1 MDIAEARTVT
11 TTAAR
16 RLAMGLAVLGAVAT
30 GASGCYRPKRG
41 GATTPSTTGDVADRG
56 RIDAGIFTDPVR
68 IYQRMG
74 LLAEGGA
81 LPFVGNVAFFATH
94 SPDTTHALVSVSM
107 AANALSFQRDNDR
120 YRANYGI
127 RLQVKRNDT
136 TFVDVEQSEVVR
148 VAGFKE
154 TTREDE
160 SIIAQRLLTMI
171 PGYYTLTVTVRDAS
185 TQRSASA
192 EVPLTVPRLAAP
204 ALSTPLAV
212 LDASPRGSLDSLP
225 QIVASPRATAVFG
238 RDTVIPLYVEGYASA
253 ERFPVSVAVRSEKG
267 ATLWSDTTSI
277 PRRGHIF
284 SGLVRVPVSRIGVG
298 VANLVLWPTGTPDSV
313 RTPVFVSF
321 GENLPVTTF
330 DEMLQY
336 LRFYASP
343 ARLQALRDAGDAQ
356 RAEAWSRFLA
366 ETDPNPQTPVHE
378 GLRDYFGRVRVAN
391 ERFREEGGAG
401 WMSDRGMVFV
411 ALGDPDQIYE
421 QGTSDVSQRGR
432 AQIWE
437 YRNYGVQLV
446 FIDQSG
452 FGRWRLTT
460 SSEADFRSVLGRVQ
474 ANPADKPAP

>member
-1 MDIAEARTVT
+1 MVT
-11 TTAAR
+11 TTAVR
-16 RLAMGLAVLGAVAT
+16 RLAVGLTVVSVVAS
-30 GASGCYRPKRG
+30 GVSGCYRPKRG
-41 GATTPSTTGDVADRG
+41 PTGATARAGETPDRA

-81 LPFVGNVAFFATH
+81 LPFVGNIAFFATR

-107 AANALSFQRDNDR
+107 AANALSFQRDADR
-120 YRANYGI
+120 YRASYAI
-127 RLQVKRNDT
+127 RVQVKRNDT
-136 TFVDVEQSEVVR
+136 TFVDAEQTEVVR

-160 SIIAQRLLTMI
+160 SIIAQRLVTMM
-171 PGYYTLTVTVRDAS
+171 PGFYTLVVTVRDAS
-185 TQRSASA
+185 TQRSSSS
-192 EVPLTVPRLAAP
+192 EVPLTVPRVVAP

-212 LDASPRGSLDSLP
+212 LDAVPRSSLDSLP
-225 QIVASPRATAVFG
+225 RIVASPRATAVFG
-238 RDTVIPLYVEGYASA
+238 RDTVIPLYVEGYSSSP
-253 ERFPVSVAVRSEKG
+253 RFPISLAVRSERG
-267 ATLWSDTTSI
+267 TTLWTDTTSI
-277 PRRGHIF
+277 PSHGAIF

-298 VANLVLWPTGTPDSV
+298 VANLVLWPTGTSDSV
-313 RTPVFVSF
+313 RSPVFVSF

-336 LRFYASP
+336 LRFFTST
-343 ARLQALRDAGDAQ
+343 ARIQALRDAGDAR
-356 RAEAWSRFLA
+356 RADAWAKFLA

-378 GLRDYFGRVRVAN
+378 GLRDYFGRVRLAN
-391 ERFREEGGAG
+391 ERFREEGGSG

-437 YRNYGVQLV
+437 YRQYSVQLV

-460 SSEADFRSVLGRVQ
+460 SSEADFRSVLGRIHEQGV
-474 ANPADKPAP
+474 AAPR

>member
-1 MDIAEARTVT
+1 VVT
-11 TTAAR
+11 KTAGRR
-16 RLAMGLAVLGAVAT
+16 RLAAVVAAVALL
-30 GASGCYRPKRG
+30 GSAASGCYRPSRG
-41 GATTPSTTGDVADRG
+41 GGAGSPAQPGEAGAGR
-56 RIDAGIFTDPVR
+56 RIDPGLFTDPVS

-81 LPFVGNVAFFATH
+81 LPFVGSIAFFASRT
-94 SPDTTHALVSVSM
+94 PDTAHTLVSVSM
-107 AANALSFQRDNDR
+107 AANALSFQRDAER
-120 YRANYGI
+120 YRASYSLK
-127 RLQVKRNDT
+127 LQVKRNDT
-136 TFVDVEQSEVVR
+136 TFMETEQTEVVR
-148 VAGFKE
+148 VAVFKE

-160 SIIAQRLLTMI
+160 SVIAQRLLSLT
-171 PGYYTLTVTVRDAS
+171 PGFYTLAVTVRDLGTQRAS
-185 TQRSASA
+185 TS
-192 EVPLTVPRLAAP
+192 EVPLTVPRLQAP

-212 LDASPRGSLDSLP
+212 LDAAPRGTLDSLP
-225 QIVASPRATAVFG
+225 ALVASPRATAVFG
-238 RDTVIPLYVEGYASA
+238 RDSVVPLYVEGYATTD
-253 ERFPVSVAVRSEKG
+253 RFPVSVAVRSEKG
-267 ATLWSDTTSI
+267 ATLWSDTTSLE
-277 PRRGHIF
+277 RRGSIF
-284 SGLVRVPVSRIGVG
+284 SGTLRVPVSRIGVG
-298 VANLVLWPTGTPDSV
+298 VANLVLWPTGTSDSV

-336 LRFYASP
+336 LRFFTGPSK
-343 ARLQALRDAGDAQ
+343 LQALRDAPGEG

-366 ETDPNPQTPVHE
+366 ETDPSPQTPVHE

-437 YRNYGVQLV
+437 YRNYSLQLV

-460 SSEADFRSVLGRVQ
+460 SSEADFRTTLSRVQ
-474 ANPADKPAP
+474 GNQ

>member
-1 MDIAEARTVT
+1 VEARTVVT
-11 TTAAR
+11 TTAAAR
-16 RLAMGLAVLGAVAT
+16 RLAMGAVVMSLAVSGAA
-30 GASGCYRPKRG
+30 GCYRPNRGGRG
-41 GATTPSTTGDVADRG
+41 GATTAGGETPERG

-81 LPFVGNVAFFATH
+81 LPFVGNVAFFATR
-94 SPDTTHALVSVSM
+94 SPDSTHALVSVSM
-107 AANALSFQRDNDR
+107 AANALAFQRDADR
-120 YRANYGI
+120 YRANYTI
-127 RLQVKRNDT
+127 RLQVRRNDT
-136 TFVDVEQSEVVR
+136 TFVDLEQSDVVR

-160 SIIAQRLLTMI
+160 SVIAQRLVTMV
-171 PGYYTLTVTVRDAS
+171 PGFYTLVVTVRDAS
-185 TQRSASA
+185 TQRSSSA
-192 EVPLTVPRLAAP
+192 EVPLTVPRIAAP

-212 LDASPRGSLDSLP
+212 LDAAPRGTLDSLP
-225 QIVASPRATAVFG
+225 RIVASPRATAVFG
-238 RDTVIPLYVEGYASA
+238 RDTVVPLYVEGYASSD
-253 ERFPVSVAVRSEKG
+253 RFPISLAVRSERG
-267 ATLWSDTTSI
+267 ATLWTDTTSI
-277 PRRGHIF
+277 PRRGRIF
-284 SGLVRVPVSRIGVG
+284 SGLVRVPVARIGVG
-298 VANLVLWPTGTPDSV
+298 VANLVLWPTGTPDTV
-313 RTPVFVSF
+313 RTPLFVSF

-343 ARLQALRDAGDAQ
+343 GRLQALRDAGDAR

-366 ETDPNPQTPVHE
+366 ETDPNPQTAVHE

-437 YRNYGVQLV
+437 YRNYGTQLV

-460 SSEADFRSVLGRVQ
+460 SSEADFRSILNRVQ
-474 ANPADKPAP
+474 SQGPAAP

>member
-1 MDIAEARTVT
+1 MVT
-11 TTAAR
+11 MTAGR
-16 RLAMGLAVLGAVAT
+16 RLAIALAVLGMLGSA
-30 GASGCYRPKRG
+30 ASGCYRPNRG
-41 GATTPSTTGDVADRG
+41 GSAGAAAQPGDAGGR
-56 RIDAGIFTDPVR
+56 RIDFGAFTDPVS
-68 IYQRMG
+68 IYRRMG

-81 LPFVGNVAFFATH
+81 LPFVGSVGFFAART
-94 SPDTTHALVSVSM
+94 PDTVHTLVSVSM
-107 AANALSFQRDNDR
+107 AAAALSFQRDNDR
-120 YRANYGI
+120 YRASYAL

-136 TFVDVEQSEVVR
+136 VFVDTEQTELVR

-160 SIIAQRLLTMI
+160 SVIAQRLLSIT
-171 PGYYTLTVTVRDAS
+171 PGYYTLAVTVRDLSSQRAS
-185 TQRSASA
+185 SS
-192 EVPLTVPRLAAP
+192 EVPLTVPRLQAP

-212 LDASPRGSLDSLP
+212 LDAAPRTTLDSLP
-225 QIVASPRATAVFG
+225 RIVASPRATAVFG
-238 RDTVIPLYVEGYASA
+238 RDSVVPLYVEGYASA
-253 ERFPVSVAVRSEKG
+253 AQFPVSVAVRSEKG
-267 ATLWSDTTSI
+267 ATLWSDTTSLE
-277 PRRGHIF
+277 RRGGIF
-284 SGLVRVPVSRIGVG
+284 SGMLRVPVSRIGVG
-298 VANLVLWPTGTPDSV
+298 VASLVLWPTGTPDTV

-336 LRFYASP
+336 LRFYASSS
-343 ARLQALRDAGDAQ
+343 RLQALRDAGDAR

-366 ETDPNPQTPVHE
+366 DTDPNPQTAVHE
-378 GLRDYFGRVRVAN
+378 GLRDYFARVRVAN

-437 YRNYGVQLV
+437 YRQYSAQLV

-460 SSEADFRSVLGRVQ
+460 SSEADFRSILQRVQ
-474 ANPADKPAP
+474 SQGPAAP

>member
-1 MDIAEARTVT
+1 VVT
-11 TTAAR
+11 KTAGR
-16 RLAMGLAVLGAVAT
+16 RLITALTVLGVLGT
-30 GASGCYRPKRG
+30 VASGCYRPNRG
-41 GATTPSTTGDVADRG
+41 PTGTAAQPGEPATGR
-56 RIDAGIFTDPVR
+56 RIDPGIFTDPVS
-68 IYQRMG
+68 IYRRMG

-81 LPFVGNVAFFATH
+81 LPFVGSVGFFAGRT
-94 SPDTTHALVSVSM
+94 PDTAHTLVSVSM

-120 YRANYGI
+120 YRASYAL

-136 TFVDVEQSEVVR
+136 TFVDTEQTELVR

-160 SIIAQRLLTMI
+160 SVIAQRLLSLT
-171 PGYYTLTVTVRDAS
+171 PGYYTLAVTVRDLS
-185 TQRSASA
+185 TQRASTS
-192 EVPLTVPRLAAP
+192 EVPLTVPRLQAP

-212 LDASPRGSLDSLP
+212 LDAAPRVTLDSLP

-238 RDTVIPLYVEGYASA
+238 RDSVVPLYVEGYATA
-253 ERFPVSVAVRSEKG
+253 DRFPVSLAVRSEKG
-267 ATLWSDTTSI
+267 ATLWSDTTSLE
-277 PRRGHIF
+277 RRGGIF
-284 SGLVRVPVSRIGVG
+284 SGMLRVPVSRIGVG
-298 VANLVLWPTGTPDSV
+298 VASLVLWPTGTPDSV

-336 LRFYASP
+336 LRFFAGPSK
-343 ARLQALRDAGDAQ
+343 LQALRDAPGER
-356 RAEAWSRFLA
+356 RAEAWSRFLT
-366 ETDPNPQTPVHE
+366 ETDPNPQTTVHE

-391 ERFREEGGAG
+391 ERFREEGAAG

-437 YRNYGVQLV
+437 YRQHSLQLV

-460 SSEADFRSVLGRVQ
+460 SSEADFRSALQRAQ
-474 ANPADKPAP
+474 DNK

>member
-1 MDIAEARTVT
+1 MQHPEARTVV
-11 TTAAR
+11 TTAAGR
-16 RLAMGLAVLGAVAT
+16 RVAALVTLGAAT
-30 GASGCYRPKRG
+30 MAATVGCYRPKRG
-41 GATTPSTTGDVADRG
+41 GQAGAAAQGDAAPGG
-56 RIDAGIFTDPVR
+56 RLDAGIFTDPVR

-81 LPFVGNVAFFATH
+81 LPFVGNVAFFAAP
-94 SPDTTHALVSVSM
+94 SPDTTHTLVSVSM
-107 AANALSFQRDNDR
+107 AANALSFQRDADR
-120 YRANYGI
+120 YRASYALQ
-127 RLQVKRNDT
+127 LQVRRNDT
-136 TFVDVEQSEVVR
+136 TFVSTESEEVVR
-148 VAGFKE
+148 VAVFKE

-160 SIIAQRLLTMI
+160 SIIAQRLLTLR
-171 PGYYTLTVTVRDAS
+171 PGFYTLVVTVRDAG
-185 TQRSASA
+185 TQRSSTS
-192 EVPLTVPRLAAP
+192 EVPLTVPRLEAP

-212 LDASPRGSLDSLP
+212 LDAAPRATLDSLP
-225 QIVASPRATAVFG
+225 RVVATPRATAVFG
-238 RDTVIPLYVEGYASA
+238 RDTVLPLYIEGYAA
-253 ERFPVSVAVRSEKG
+253 AARFPISWSVRSERG
-267 ATLWSDTTSI
+267 ATLWTDTTSL
-277 PRRGHIF
+277 PRNGDLF

-298 VANLVLWPTGTPDSV
+298 VATLVLWPTGAPDTV

-336 LRFYASP
+336 LRFFAAP
-343 ARLQALRDAGDAQ
+343 ERLQRLREAPGEA

-366 ETDPNPQTPVHE
+366 ETDPNTQTSVHE

-391 ERFREEGGAG
+391 ERFREEGSQG

-421 QGTSDVSQRGR
+421 QGASDVSQRGR

-437 YRNYGVQLV
+437 YRQHGLQLV

-460 SSEADFRSVLGRVQ
+460 SSEADFRSTL
-474 ANPADKPAP
+474 ADYGYFSVRGG

>member
-1 MDIAEARTVT
+1 MVT
-11 TTAAR
+11 MTAAR
-16 RLAMGLAVLGAVAT
+16 RLAAGLAVMGVVAA
-30 GASGCYRPKRG
+30 GVSGCYRPRKDAAKPG
-41 GATTPSTTGDVADRG
+41 PADGPVDRG

-81 LPFVGNVAFFATH
+81 LPFVGNVAFFA
-94 SPDTTHALVSVSM
+94 SPSSDTTHALVSISM
-107 AANALSFQRDNDR
+107 AANALSFQRDGDR
-120 YRANYGI
+120 YRANYDI
-127 RLQVKRNDT
+127 HLQVRRNDS
-136 TFVDVEQSEVVR
+136 TFVDVSQAEVVR

-160 SIIAQRLLTMI
+160 SIIAQRLLTTE
-171 PGYYTLTVTVRDAS
+171 PGFYTLTVTVRDAT
-185 TQRSASA
+185 TQRSATA
-192 EVPLTVPRLAAP
+192 EMPLTVPRLSAP
-204 ALSTPLAV
+204 SLSTPLAV
-212 LDASPRGSLDSLP
+212 LDAAPRGTLDSLP
-225 QIVASPRATAVFG
+225 RIVASPRATAVFG
-238 RDTVIPLYVEGYASA
+238 RDTVIPLYVEGYSTS
-253 ERFPVSVAVRSEKG
+253 EEFPISLAVRSERG
-267 ATLWSDTTSI
+267 VTLWSDTTSI
-277 PRRGHIF
+277 PQHGHIF
-284 SGLVRVPVSRIGVG
+284 SGLVRVPVTRIGVG
-298 VANLVLWPTGTPDSV
+298 VANLVLWPTGTPDTV

-336 LRFYASP
+336 LRFFAAP
-343 ARLQALRDAGDAQ
+343 ARLQTLRDAGDER
-356 RAEAWSRFLA
+356 RAEAWSRFLK
-366 ETDPNPQTPVHE
+366 ETDPNPETPVHE
-378 GLRDYFGRVRVAN
+378 GLRDYFGRVRLAN
-391 ERFREEGGAG
+391 ERFREEGGSG

-437 YRNYGVQLV
+437 YRNYSVQLV

-474 ANPADKPAP
+474 SQKGQEPAP